1 MNVYISVD
9 IEGVASIT
17 HWDEATKR
25 KPGYAEYLEQMTA
38 EAATAR
44 EGALNAGATEKIV
57 KDAHGSGPNILPE
70 RLPKGTRLIRGWS
83 GDPQCMVE
91 FIDGSFDAVA
101 MVGYHA
107 AAGAGGNPLAHTI
120 TGKVAK
126 MLINGQV
133 TSEFMLHRDCAA
145 LQGVP
150 TVFPSRDK
158 TLCDSATATNPAP
171 HMVAT
176 KESAGGS
183 TTSLHPAVATTMIR
197 DGIVTTLGDAAT
209 KKVLPLADSF
219 EVELWYT
226 DHEWA
231 FKASTYPGA
240 RLHDPHAITYRTGQ
254 FFDIIRILIFVLE
267 PVVFTKEI
275 S

>member
-1 MNVYISVD
+1 MKVYISVD
-9 IEGVASIT
+9 IEGVAGIT

-38 EAATAR
+38 EAAAAC
-44 EGALNAGATEKIV
+44 EGALNAGATEIVV
-57 KDAHGSGPNILPE
+57 KDAHGSGRNILPE
-70 RLPKGTRLIRGWS
+70 RLPEGTRLIRGWS
-83 GDPQCMVE
+83 GNPLCMVE

-133 TSEFMLHRDCAA
+133 TSEFMLHRDCAS
-145 LQGVP
+145 LHGVP
-150 TVFPSRDK
+150 TVFLSGDK
-158 TLCDSATATNPAP
+158 TLCDSATAMNPAT
-171 HMVAT
+171 HTVAT

-197 DGIVTTLGDAAT
+197 DGIATALGDAAT
-209 KKVLPLADSF
+209 KKILPLADSF
-219 EVELWYT
+219 ELELWYT

-231 FKASTYPGA
+231 FNAAHYPGA
-240 RLHDPHAITYRTGQ
+240 QLHDPHAITYQTSQ
-254 FFDIIRILIFVLE
+254 FFDIMRIRSFVL
-267 PVVFTKEI
+267 
-275 S
+275 